1 MEKLNL
7 DKKEKVKLTFDFLQ
21 RMFVHYGMWYHEV
34 VETFGKERAAD
45 IMEEAWQK
53 SFAIQMKRLSKVA
66 GFELEEGL
74 PKALLE
80 MSEKKIDALREAV
93 AVNWLANDGVWFQAV
108 EFSEGMTLAKKCND
122 AAWSHFSPY
131 EALRIKKIL
140 NLPEKAGIAGLKKAM
155 AYRLY
160 GTVNTQ
166 SFANETETSIDFYM
180 NECRVQA
187 ARKRKGLQDYPCK
200 TGGIIEYTTF
210 AETIDPRIKTRV
222 IACPPDKHPA
232 EWYCGWH
239 FYMEEDS
246 SDT

>member
-1 MEKLNL
+1 MEKLPLN
-7 DKKEKVKLTFDFLQ
+7 KQEKIRLIFDFLQ
-21 RMFVHYGMWYHEV
+21 RTMVHYALWYQEV
-34 VETFGKERAAD
+34 NKEFGNERSAE

-53 SFAIQMKRLSKVA
+53 SFSIQMKRLSKII
-66 GFELEEGL
+66 GFELEEGI
-74 PKALLE
+74 PKALLKLE
-80 MSEKKIDALREAV
+80 ENQIDAIQEAV
-93 AVNWLANDGVWFQAV
+93 AVNWLANDGVWFQTV
-108 EFSEGMTLAKKCND
+108 EFSEGMTPAKKCND
-122 AAWSHFSPY
+122 AAWEKFSPY

-140 NLPEKAGIAGLKKAM
+140 NLPEKAGIPGLKKAM

-200 TGGIIEYTTF
+200 SGGIIEYTTF
-210 AETIDPRIKTRV
+210 AQTIDSRIKTRI
-222 IACPPDKHPA
+222 IACPPDKHPN

-239 FYMEEDS
+239 FYLEA
-246 SDT
+246 

>member
-1 MEKLNL
+1 MEKLPLN
-7 DKKEKVKLTFDFLQ
+7 KQEKIHLIFDFLQ
-21 RMFVHYGMWYHEV
+21 RTMVHYALWYQEV
-34 VETFGKERAAD
+34 NKTFGNERSAE

-53 SFAIQMKRLSKVA
+53 SFSIQMKRLSKVM
-66 GFELEEGL
+66 GFELEDGI
-74 PKALLE
+74 PKALLNLE
-80 MSEKKIDALREAV
+80 EDQIDALQEAV

-108 EFSEGMTLAKKCND
+108 EFSEGMTPAKKCND
-122 AAWSHFSPY
+122 AAWEKFSPY

-200 TGGIIEYTTF
+200 SGGIIEYTTF
-210 AETIDPRIKTRV
+210 AQTIDPRLKTRI
-222 IACPPDKHPA
+222 IACPPDKHPD

-239 FYMEEDS
+239 FYLED
-246 SDT
+246 

>member
-1 MEKLNL
+1 MEKLPLN
-7 DKKEKVKLTFDFLQ
+7 KQEKVRLIFDFLQ
-21 RMFVHYGMWYHEV
+21 RTMVHYALWYQEV
-34 VETFGKERAAD
+34 NKEFGNERSAE

-53 SFAIQMKRLSKVA
+53 SFSIQMKRLSKVI
-66 GFELEEGL
+66 GFELEEGV
-74 PKALLE
+74 PKALLNLE
-80 MSEKKIDALREAV
+80 EDQIDALQEAV

-108 EFSEGMTLAKKCND
+108 EFSEGMASAKKCND
-122 AAWSHFSPY
+122 AAWEKFSPY

-140 NLPEKAGIAGLKKAM
+140 NLPEKAGISGLKKAM

-200 TGGIIEYTTF
+200 SGGIIEYTTF
-210 AETIDPRIKTRV
+210 AQTIDSRLKTRI
-222 IACPPDKHPA
+222 IACPPDKHPD

-239 FYMEEDS
+239 FYLED
-246 SDT
+246 